1 MGEPETVTTCARHP
15 KVATNLRCAA
25 CGIPICPQCLV
36 QTPVGAKC
44 RACASGT
51 SRTLFS
57 PSPLQAAMA
66 SAAGLA
72 AGAVAGLAVEFNLG
86 FFSLILALAYGG
98 FAGEMILRVSGRKR
112 GVRMEIIA
120 GVTMVVGAIVAR
132 LLAAPSIASMGNAHV
147 PLGVLRVLADLVA
160 PSPMPLLTL
169 IVAVAAAVSRI
180 RYI

>member
-15 KVATNLRCAA
+15 KVATNLRCAS
-25 CGIPICPQCLV
+25 CGTPICPQCLV

-51 SRTLFS
+51 SGVLFR
-57 PSPLQAAMA
+57 PSLLQAAMA
-66 SAAGLA
+66 AGVGLA

-86 FFSLILALAYGG
+86 FLSLFLALAYGG
-98 FAGEMILRVSGRKR
+98 FAGEMIVRASGRKR

-120 GVTMVVGAIVAR
+120 GVTITAGAVIAR
-132 LLAAPSIASMGNAHV
+132 LLAAPSIASMGSAHP
-147 PLGVLRVLADLVA
+147 PLGILNVLADLVA
-160 PSPMPLLTL
+160 PSPLPLLTL